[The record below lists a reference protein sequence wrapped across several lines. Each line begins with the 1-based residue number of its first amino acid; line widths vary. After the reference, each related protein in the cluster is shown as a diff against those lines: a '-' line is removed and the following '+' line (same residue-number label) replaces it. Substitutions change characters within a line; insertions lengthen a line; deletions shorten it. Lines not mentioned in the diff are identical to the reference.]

1 MKKLFTLTAAA
12 ILAASSLF
20 AGEWHAGGALGA
32 WRNSTDNTT
41 SVTIKPEI
49 SYSITPRWLAGMTFG
64 YQYLYSGGEKNSS
77 LIIDP
82 YARYYYFKENK
93 VNLFVDGG
101 VDIAL
106 GRTRYNGAKSKTS
119 AAFGIGLRPGV
130 DLAISKRFSL
140 VAHFGF
146 LGYKG
151 ANKAA
156 QAGGFKK
163 GFGFD
168 FSNGVDFGFYYNF

>member
-1 MKKLFTLTAAA
+1 MKKIFTLIAATA
-12 ILAASSLF
+12 LAASSLF
-20 AGEWHAGGALGA
+20 AGEWHAGGAIGA
-32 WRNSTDNTT
+32 WRNSTDKVT
-41 SVTIKPEI
+41 SVTIKPEV
-49 SYSITPRWLAGMTFG
+49 SYSLTPRWLAGLTFG
-64 YQYLYSGGEKNSS
+64 YQYVGHDGTKNSS
-77 LIIDP
+77 FVIDP
-82 YARYYYFKENK
+82 YARYYYFKDSK

-119 AAFGIGLRPGV
+119 AAFGIGLRPGI
-130 DLAISKRFSL
+130 DLAISKKFSL

-151 ANKAA
+151 CNKAA
-156 QAGGFKK
+156 EAGGFKK

-168 FSNGVDFGFYYNF
+168 LSNGVDFGCYYNF